1 MKHHSGRI
9 AVHPDVNV
17 VIAPAGVELKCGCGT
32 TRYILNRPA
41 NELWN
46 GDPLTDEQSKPFADR
61 LSGVGVVVTT
71 LFYPEDHQPQLP
83 HEYQFNLDTA
93 DGQTALQSMLA
104 FLRDQT
110 AS

>member
-1 MKHHSGRI
+1 MSQSVIACRKCRKPLAVKHHSGRI

-41 NELWN
+41 NGLWK
-46 GDPLTDEQSKPFADR
+46 GD
-61 LSGVGVVVTT
+61 GVVV
-71 LFYPEDHQPQLP
+71 DVIRS
-83 HEYQFNLDTA
+83 A
-93 DGQTALQSMLA
+93 
-104 FLRDQT
+104 